1 MRIVF
6 LLPILIINFLLPNTV
21 NSENLFKDKRN
32 GYDYGFYLGS
42 FGKNCA
48 LYKAG
53 WISEK
58 QAQELF
64 ESDIRGIKKNVKSEY
79 VKNNLL
85 KFGEEEEL
93 NLCKKFIPKSFK

>member
-1 MRIVF
+1 MKILF
-6 LLPILIINFLLPNTV
+6 LLPILVTNFLLPNSLNAEKV
-21 NSENLFKDKRN
+21 FEDPRD

-48 LYKAG
+48 LYKVS

-85 KFGEEEEL
+85 KFGQEEEL